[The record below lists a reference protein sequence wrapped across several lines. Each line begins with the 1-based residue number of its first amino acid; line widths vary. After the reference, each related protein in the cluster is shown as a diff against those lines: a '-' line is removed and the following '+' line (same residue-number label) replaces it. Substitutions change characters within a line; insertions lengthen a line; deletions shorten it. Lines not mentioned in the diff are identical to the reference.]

1 MGALDVTE
9 QYAIVAVFIL
19 IGTLMVLVP
28 LVLGRLVR
36 PHLLELPGYEPVE
49 PVDVVAQ
56 RCEVAREIE
65 AAKRENDQHI
75 ICQRREAEELA
86 VLCDRAIDLGV
97 DPDFVISF
105 FHLIIGESIKA
116 QLAQREAAD
125 DR

>member
-1 MGALDVTE
+1 MSSSQLGDLRLKVESIDG
-9 QYAIVAVFIL
+9 Q
-19 IGTLMVLVP
+19 LVD
-28 LVLGRLVR
+28 L
-36 PHLLELPGYEPVE
+36 
-49 PVDVVAQ
+49 VAQ
-56 RCEVAREIE
+56 RFEVAREIE